1 MSNKFDVE
9 LHDMASLN
17 EQMLGSKG
25 SEIIDV
31 TATSTTEDSASRKFR
46 FRKLTRR
53 QMGYLA
59 GAVFAAVVVVTIVV
73 KKQNETHLDVV
84 LPANISAVLEKPV
97 TKPPM
102 PVDQPSSSSVD
113 VAITAPAA
121 DIAATLTSTPA
132 SSTPQPASGVAADT
146 ASSSFV
152 PSDLHSRVRP
162 SPVAI
167 EIDPLKKELAA
178 VKNELASK
186 TAEIAALK
194 SAAAKPKSVKLATTA
209 VAATEKSAAKPV
221 VVAKPKLKETHDLS
235 MKASGIAVLMDS
247 GLIYSSESGD
257 FVEVSINQNFP
268 GYGKLVR
275 VDKDAKTF
283 ETPSHIYFLK
293 D

>member
-1 MSNKFDVE
+1 MSNQFDVE
-9 LHDMASLN
+9 RHDMDSLN
-17 EQMLGSKG
+17 EQMLGSKD

-59 GAVFAAVVVVTIVV
+59 GVLAVIAVVAVAV

-84 LPANISAVLEKPV
+84 LPANISAILEKSV

-102 PVDQPSSSSVD
+102 PVDQPLPSSVD

-121 DIAATLTSTPA
+121 DIASTPA
-132 SSTPQPASGVAADT
+132 ASTPQPASGVAVDT
-146 ASSSFV
+146 VSPSLA
-152 PSDLHSRVRP
+152 PSDRHSKAQP
-162 SPVAI
+162 SPVDI

-194 SAAAKPKSVKLATTA
+194 SAAAKPKSVKLATAVVTA
-209 VAATEKSAAKPV
+209 AEKSAAKPM

-235 MKASGIAVLMDS
+235 MKESGIAVLMDG

-257 FVEVSINQNFP
+257 FVEVSINQDFP

-283 ETPSHIYFLK
+283 ETPNHIYFLK

>member
-1 MSNKFDVE
+1 MSNQFDVE
-9 LHDMASLN
+9 MHDMDSLN
-17 EQMLGSKG
+17 EQMLGSKD

-59 GAVFAAVVVVTIVV
+59 GAVFAAVVVVAVVV

-84 LPANISAVLEKPV
+84 LPANISAILEKSV
-97 TKPPM
+97 TKPPA
-102 PVDQPSSSSVD
+102 PEPFSDQMLPSSVD
-113 VAITAPAA
+113 VAIAAPAA
-121 DIAATLTSTPA
+121 DIASAPA
-132 SSTPQPASGVAADT
+132 VSTPQPASGVAADT
-146 ASSSFV
+146 VSPPLA
-152 PSDLHSRVRP
+152 PPGPQP
-162 SPVAI
+162 SPVDI

-194 SAAAKPKSVKLATTA
+194 SAAAKPKSVKLATA
-209 VAATEKSAAKPV
+209 VVAAAEKSAMKPV
-221 VVAKPKLKETHDLS
+221 VAAKPKLKERHELS
-235 MKASGIAVLMDS
+235 IKESGIAVLMDS

-275 VDKDAKTF
+275 VDRDAKTF
-283 ETPSHIYFLK
+283 ETPNHIYFLK